1 MKADKVRQ
9 LDTAE
14 IEKQLK
20 EGQEKAFRIRFQ
32 LRMGQTDGVKNLRE
46 LRKLRARQLT
56 ILRERAAGAA
66 PAAAAAPAPKKK
78 AAAQPAAKKAAAAKP
93 AKAAAKKTEAKG

>member
-46 LRKLRARQLT
+46 LRKDRARQLT
-56 ILRERAAGAA
+56 ILRERALHPAEAA
-66 PAAAAAPAPKKK
+66 PAAKPAVKK
-78 AAAQPAAKKAAAAKP
+78 AVKKT
-93 AKAAAKKTEAKG
+93 AAAKKTEAKG

>member
-46 LRKLRARQLT
+46 LRKDRARQLT
-56 ILRERAAGAA
+56 ILRERALRPAEAA
-66 PAAAAAPAPKKK
+66 PAAKPAVKK
-78 AAAQPAAKKAAAAKP
+78 AVKKT
-93 AKAAAKKTEAKG
+93 AAAKKTEAKG

>member
-46 LRKLRARQLT
+46 LRKDRARQLT
-56 ILRERAAGAA
+56 ILRERALRPAEAA
-66 PAAAAAPAPKKK
+66 P
-78 AAAQPAAKKAAAAKP
+78 AAAKP
-93 AKAAAKKTEAKG
+93 AKAAKPVVKKAVKKTAAAKKTEAKG

>member
-32 LRMGQTDGVKNLRE
+32 LRMGQTDGVKNLRD
-46 LRKLRARQLT
+46 LRKDRARQLT
-56 ILRERAAGAA
+56 ILRERALRPAEAA
-66 PAAAAAPAPKKK
+66 PAAA
-78 AAAQPAAKKAAAAKP
+78 KP
-93 AKAAAKKTEAKG
+93 AVKPAVKKSGKQTAAAKKTEAKG

>member
-46 LRKLRARQLT
+46 LRKDRARQLT
-56 ILRERAAGAA
+56 ILRERALR
-66 PAAAAAPAPKKK
+66 PAEA
-78 AAAQPAAKKAAAAKP
+78 AAAAKP
-93 AKAAAKKTEAKG
+93 EKAAKPAVKKAVKKTAAAKKTVAKG

>member
-32 LRMGQTDGVKNLRE
+32 LRMGQTDGVKNLRD
-46 LRKLRARQLT
+46 LRKDRARQLT
-56 ILRERAAGAA
+56 ILRERALRPAEAA
-66 PAAAAAPAPKKK
+66 P
-78 AAAQPAAKKAAAAKP
+78 AAAKP
-93 AKAAAKKTEAKG
+93 AKPAKAAKPAVKKAVKKTAAAKKTEAKG

>member
-46 LRKLRARQLT
+46 LRKDRARQLT
-56 ILRERAAGAA
+56 ILRERALRPAEAA
-66 PAAAAAPAPKKK
+66 PAAVQPAGKPAVKK
-78 AAAQPAAKKAAAAKP
+78 AVKKT
-93 AKAAAKKTEAKG
+93 AAAKKTEAKG